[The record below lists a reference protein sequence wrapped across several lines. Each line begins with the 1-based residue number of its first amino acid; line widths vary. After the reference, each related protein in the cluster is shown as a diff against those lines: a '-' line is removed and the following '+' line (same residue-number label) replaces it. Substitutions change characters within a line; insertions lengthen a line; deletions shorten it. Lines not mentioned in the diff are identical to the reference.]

1 MMKCFKIKSIILLAS
16 QIMAALLFSGCK
28 GTSESKS
35 VVDNEYFIATI
46 LYTKDSTPW
55 ENPGFAP
62 IGRPSYPKDFTRPWP
77 YGYAGNLK
85 CMMIRDTAF
94 INTLSDCIK
103 SRKVDD
109 INTNNSFSPYFMVL
123 LDKRGGQSVDT
134 LAVEP
139 PHIWFN
145 GEVYIDS
152 CTVKLISDQLVRYDK
167 EYAKIAKG
175 QYKNGKWSL
184 HYKDVREAIEALD
197 SLDKIGKAWTSE

>member
-1 MMKCFKIKSIILLAS
+1 MTRMKSIILLAS

-28 GTSESKS
+28 GTNESKS

-55 ENPGFAP
+55 ENPCFAP

-77 YGYAGNLK
+77 YGYAGKLK

-103 SRKVDD
+103 SSKVGNL
-109 INTNNSFSPYFMVL
+109 NTNNSFSPYFMVL

-134 LAVEP
+134 LAIHHDLV
-139 PHIWFN
+139 WFN
-145 GEVYIDS
+145 GEVYSDS
-152 CTVKLISDQLVRYDK
+152 CAVKLISDQLVRYDK
-167 EYAKIAKG
+167 EYAKIARG

-184 HYKDVREAIEALD
+184 HYKEDREAIEALD
-197 SLDKIGKAWTSE
+197 SLIKIGKAWTSE

>member
-1 MMKCFKIKSIILLAS
+1 MTRMKSIILLAS

-28 GTSESKS
+28 GANESKS
-35 VVDNEYFIATI
+35 VIDNEYFMATI
-46 LYTKDSTPW
+46 LYTKDSIPW

-62 IGRPSYPKDFTRPWP
+62 IGRPTYPKDFTRPWP
-77 YGYAGNLK
+77 YGYAGKLK

-103 SRKVDD
+103 SSKVGNL
-109 INTNNSFSPYFMVL
+109 NTNNSFSPYFMVL

-134 LAVEP
+134 LAIHHDLV
-139 PHIWFN
+139 WFN
-145 GEVYIDS
+145 GEVYSDS
-152 CTVKLISDQLVRYDK
+152 CAVKLISDQLVRYDK
-167 EYAKIAKG
+167 EYAKIARG

>member
-1 MMKCFKIKSIILLAS
+1 MAKMKSIILLAS

-28 GTSESKS
+28 GANESKS
-35 VVDNEYFIATI
+35 VIDNEYFMATI

-62 IGRPSYPKDFTRPWP
+62 IGRPTYPKDFTRPWP
-77 YGYAGNLK
+77 YGYAGKLK

-103 SRKVDD
+103 SSKVGKL
-109 INTNNSFSPYFMVL
+109 NTNNSFSPYFMVL

-134 LAVEP
+134 LAIHHDLV
-139 PHIWFN
+139 WFN
-145 GEVYIDS
+145 GEVYSDS
-152 CTVKLISDQLVRYDK
+152 CAVKLISDQLVRYDK

-184 HYKDVREAIEALD
+184 QYKEDREAIEALD
-197 SLDKIGKAWTSE
+197 SLIKIGKAWTSE

>member
-1 MMKCFKIKSIILLAS
+1 MTRMKSIILLAS

-77 YGYAGNLK
+77 YGYAGKLK

-103 SRKVDD
+103 PRKVGNL
-109 INTNNSFSPYFMVL
+109 NTKKSFSPYFMVL

-134 LAVEP
+134 LAIHHDLV
-139 PHIWFN
+139 WFN
-145 GEVYIDS
+145 GEVYSDS
-152 CTVKLISDQLVRYDK
+152 CVVKLISDQLVRYDK

-184 HYKDVREAIEALD
+184 LYKEDREAIETLD
-197 SLDKIGKAWTSE
+197 SLIKIGKAWTSE